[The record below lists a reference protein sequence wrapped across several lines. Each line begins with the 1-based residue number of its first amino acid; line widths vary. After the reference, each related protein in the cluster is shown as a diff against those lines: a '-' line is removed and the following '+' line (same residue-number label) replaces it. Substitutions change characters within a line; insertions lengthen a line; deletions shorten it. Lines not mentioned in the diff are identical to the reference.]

1 MQEVF
6 TSEKNRKIIEDS
18 VFQMI
23 SNISEQ
29 EVFNVKKDIDFFIED
44 MSRDFIKMISLLRG
58 AHIEGKNT
66 LYSINKQVVLKVFNS
81 HEERAEKICIEKNK
95 EMTTFMMR
103 QAEHIKKHAA
113 WEKGEKAERE
123 YEQTEKEVE
132 VNTKGVEYE
141 KSTVH
146 LKTRMKH
153 EKGGRRNEIILFQN
167 NTTALGEGIGDF
179 DSFQYRSDPDKED
192 TPRSRLG
199 L

>member
-23 SNISEQ
+23 SNTSEQ

-95 EMTTFMMR
+95 EFTTFMMR
-103 QAEHIKKHAA
+103 QAEHIKKDA
-113 WEKGEKAERE
+113 WEKAERE
-123 YEQTEKEVE
+123 YEQTEKEEE
-132 VNTKGVEYE
+132 VNTKGVDYE
-141 KSTVH
+141 KSNVH